1 MREIEVK
8 LKVDDFADV
17 RARLDGLG
25 ARLKERVEDEA
36 DLLFRSAS
44 DPEALAGQVL
54 RLRRFGESGGMLTWK
69 GPPVFERGVKQR
81 EEIQTEVADAAATR
95 ALLERL
101 GYEVRLEYSKR
112 REYWD
117 LRGLTVSLDELPWGS
132 YVEVEGEE
140 AEIERAVSDLGLGEA
155 ERIEE
160 GYPQMAARH
169 LAP

>member
-8 LKVDDFADV
+8 LKVDDFVAV
-17 RARLDGLG
+17 RARLESLG

-54 RLRRFGESGGMLTWK
+54 RLRAFGGSAGMLTWK
-69 GPPVFERGVKQR
+69 GPPVFENGVKQR
-81 EEIQTEVADAAATR
+81 EEVQTEVADAPTMR

-132 YVEVEGEE
+132 YVEVEGEA
-140 AEIERAVSDLGLGEA
+140 AEIEGAVADLGLA
-155 ERIEE
+155 ESERVEE
-160 GYPQMAARH
+160 GYPQMAARY
-169 LAP
+169 LSR